1 VITVQSQAGD
11 NFQKESKHK
20 RGNFGTPLDWSNKP
34 EIYKTYPSKKQIQ
47 LPLPSQE
54 QTLPFLE
61 ILKKRKSIRSYSP
74 EPLKISN
81 LSFLLWASTGIQRT
95 QRGHEFRT
103 APSAGALY
111 PIETYLVANNVE
123 GLEKGLYHY
132 NIAAHTLEE
141 LKIGA
146 NGEELAQAALDQEMC
161 AEAPVVFVWSAIFNR
176 SKWKYKQRAY
186 RYVYLEAGHIVEN
199 LALSAT
205 SVGLGTCQIGA
216 FLDDEVNRI
225 IEIDGTEE
233 SVIYLST
240 AGHPEKV

>member
-1 VITVQSQAGD
+1 VQPQAGD

-34 EIYKTYPSKKQIQ
+34 EIYKTYPSKKQVQ

-61 ILKKRKSIRSYSP
+61 ILKKRKSIRSYST

-161 AEAPVVFVWSAIFNR
+161 AEAPVVFVWSAIF
-176 SKWKYKQRAY
+176 

-205 SVGLGTCQIGA
+205 SVGLGSCQIGA
-216 FLDDEVNRI
+216 FFDDEVNRI

-240 AGHPEKV
+240 VGHPEKV